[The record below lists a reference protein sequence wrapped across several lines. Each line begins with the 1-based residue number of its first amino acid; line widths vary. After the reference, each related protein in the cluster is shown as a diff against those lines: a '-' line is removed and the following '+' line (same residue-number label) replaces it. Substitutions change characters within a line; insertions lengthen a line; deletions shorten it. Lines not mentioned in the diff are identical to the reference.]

1 MFYTVDSVHLPS
13 IRHLNFYI
21 GGKMKINQESSGK
34 MSIGKLEKDH

>member
-21 GGKMKINQESSGK
+21 GGKMKINQEVYK
-34 MSIGKLEKDH
+34 NENMD